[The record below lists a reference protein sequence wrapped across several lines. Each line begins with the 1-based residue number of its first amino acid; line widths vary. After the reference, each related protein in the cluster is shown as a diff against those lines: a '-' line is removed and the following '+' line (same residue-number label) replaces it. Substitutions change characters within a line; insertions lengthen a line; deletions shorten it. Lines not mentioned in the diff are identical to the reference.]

1 MGRSAHGESV
11 DEVVIL
17 LVADDDGIKLIGK
30 VLSFGVDLNKGGEDL
45 VYFLIVFGFV
55 FVGGVF

>member
-11 DEVVIL
+11 DVVVIL

>member
-11 DEVVIL
+11 DVVVIL
-17 LVADDDGIKLIGK
+17 LVADDDGIKLIGE

>member
-1 MGRSAHGESV
+1 M
-11 DEVVIL
+11 VVIL
-17 LVADDDGIKLIGK
+17 LVADDDGIKLIGE
-30 VLSFGVDLNKGGEDL
+30 VLSFGVNLNKGGKDL